1 MKYITVF
8 LIAGIFFFTGQSTF
22 AADPIAEFC
31 AGPVAKSD
39 PQAVQQC
46 NEYAQSLAAS
56 SVKKNEKD
64 VAQAAIDA
72 INAEIKIAEQKIR
85 LQNTIISKLTRDIGA
100 KEKVVESLEDQIQRQ
115 SQSIAD
121 IVKKLNVHDSVSIP
135 AVFLGSKTLS
145 TFYTEV
151 DTLYTL
157 NKQLVSL
164 VGEVKN
170 SKEETEAEKKDLED
184 RKDKE
189 TDAREAIASEK
200 KLIDRKKAEKAAI
213 LALKTSEYNVAQK
226 IAADKKAKVAEI
238 RSRLF
243 KFQDGEG
250 ITFGEAYDYA
260 LTASKTTAERPAF
273 LLAILEQESSKDA
286 NDVFGK
292 HIGDCFLTD
301 FSTGEGVNVKR
312 NSSAIRVMKPD
323 RDIPVFL
330 KITEQLGRDP
340 KATPIACWYPYY
352 VGGLPSG
359 WGGGLGPT
367 QFIPSTWALYAG
379 YPGPN
384 YDYVASKDKIRKA
397 LGLSSPSDPFKA
409 EHAIT
414 ASSFLLSDL
423 GAGLQT
429 PSAEKRAAC
438 KYYAGGVGCSSTMGN
453 RYGTSVMAK
462 VKDIEQ
468 DILQLQL

>member
-213 LALKTSEYNVAQK
+213 LALKTSEYNVA
-226 IAADKKAKVAEI
+226 
-238 RSRLF
+238 
-243 KFQDGEG
+243 
-250 ITFGEAYDYA
+250 
-260 LTASKTTAERPAF
+260 
-273 LLAILEQESSKDA
+273 
-286 NDVFGK
+286 
-292 HIGDCFLTD
+292 
-301 FSTGEGVNVKR
+301 
-312 NSSAIRVMKPD
+312 
-323 RDIPVFL
+323 
-330 KITEQLGRDP
+330 
-340 KATPIACWYPYY
+340 
-352 VGGLPSG
+352 
-359 WGGGLGPT
+359 
-367 QFIPSTWALYAG
+367 
-379 YPGPN
+379 
-384 YDYVASKDKIRKA
+384 
-397 LGLSSPSDPFKA
+397 
-409 EHAIT
+409 
-414 ASSFLLSDL
+414 
-423 GAGLQT
+423 
-429 PSAEKRAAC
+429 
-438 KYYAGGVGCSSTMGN
+438 
-453 RYGTSVMAK
+453 
-462 VKDIEQ
+462 
-468 DILQLQL
+468 